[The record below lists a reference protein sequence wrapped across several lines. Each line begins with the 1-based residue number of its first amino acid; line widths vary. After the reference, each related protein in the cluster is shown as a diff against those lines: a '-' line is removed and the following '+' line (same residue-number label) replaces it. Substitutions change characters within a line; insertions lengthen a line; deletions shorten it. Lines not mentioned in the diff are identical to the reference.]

1 MLGARLPAEAL
12 SLALAASIYP
22 PALAAVIALGRG
34 AEVQLRVLL
43 FVAAAY
49 FTVFMIGLLIL
60 VLFTEAG
67 ATSKQVRTPSAAL
80 YIFGGLVLLAIAAR
94 MRRGR
99 AATGPPESAP
109 VESAPAE
116 TAPSKTGRYLESRWG
131 ILLLAVIL
139 YVVPSPIFVGGI
151 KEIVD
156 THAST
161 GTQIG
166 YLAEML
172 VVMLW
177 LIELPVLLLIAFR
190 ERTVS
195 VLERINAWFGSH
207 WRDLAVVVAGV
218 LGFYLLIV
226 GLVEVTG

>member
-1 MLGARLPAEAL
+1 MPSEAL

-34 AEVQLRVLL
+34 REVQLRVLL

-49 FTVFMIGLLIL
+49 FTVFAIGLVIL

-80 YIFGGLVLLAIAAR
+80 YIFGGVALLVIAAR
-94 MRRGR
+94 LRRPQV
-99 AATGPPESAP
+99 AKEPQEPPEPREPQQS
-109 VESAPAE
+109 
-116 TAPSKTGRYLESRWG
+116 APSKTARYLESRWG
-131 ILLLAVIL
+131 ILLLALIL
-139 YVVPSPIFVGGI
+139 YVVPSPIFVGGV
-151 KEIVD
+151 KSIVD

-161 GTQIG
+161 ATQVG

-177 LIELPVLLLIAFR
+177 LIELPILLLIAFR
-190 ERTVS
+190 ERTVN
-195 VLERINAWFGSH
+195 VLEAINAWFGANG
-207 WRDLAVVVAGV
+207 RRMAMLVAAV
-218 LGFYLLIV
+218 LGVYLLIV
-226 GLVEVTG
+226 GLVEVGL

>member
-1 MLGARLPAEAL
+1 MPSEAL

-34 AEVQLRVLL
+34 REVQLRVLL

-49 FTVFMIGLLIL
+49 FTVFAIGLVIL

-80 YIFGGLVLLAIAAR
+80 YIFGGVALLAIAAR
-94 MRRGR
+94 LRRPQ
-99 AATGPPESAP
+99 AAREPPEP
-109 VESAPAE
+109 QEPQES
-116 TAPSKTGRYLESRWG
+116 APSKTARYLESRWG
-131 ILLLAVIL
+131 ILVLALIL
-139 YVVPSPIFVGGI
+139 YVVPSPIFVGGV
-151 KEIVD
+151 KSIVD

-161 GTQIG
+161 ATQIG

-177 LIELPVLLLIAFR
+177 LIELPILLLIAFR
-190 ERTVS
+190 ERTVN
-195 VLERINAWFGSH
+195 VLEAINAWFGGN
-207 WRDLAVVVAGV
+207 WRRMAMLVAAVLAV
-218 LGFYLLIV
+218 YLLVV
-226 GLVEVTG
+226 GLVEVGL